1 MSEPGQAAVKSYK
14 DILPRDD
21 PDDRAYQAIVQK
33 ISPYTMT
40 LREGLDATY
49 ALFQA
54 IKYITLNKIEGDIAE
69 CGVWRG
75 GSMMLM
81 ALALRHFGDTQR
93 SLYLYDTFD
102 VMTRPGDRDIDFDGN
117 AMKTV
122 WSQAARDGK
131 VIGYGGPVDTVKFN
145 LQATGYPMTQ
155 MHFIVGDVLQTIP
168 AQMPPRIAL
177 LRLDTDWYE
186 STLHELKH
194 LYDRIVP
201 QGVLIIDDYGWCQ
214 GARQATDEFF
224 RERPFKPMMHRVDQG
239 VRILVKT

>member
-1 MSEPGQAAVKSYK
+1 MNEPGQAAVKSYK

-21 PDDRAYQAIVQK
+21 PDDRAYQNIVQR
-33 ISPYTMT
+33 IAPYTMT

-49 ALFQA
+49 CLFQA
-54 IKYITLNKIEGDIAE
+54 VKYITRNGIAGAITE

-81 ALALRHFGDTQR
+81 ALALKHFGDTAR
-93 SLYLYDTFD
+93 TLYLYDTFD
-102 VMTRPGDRDIDFDGN
+102 GMTRPTDRDVDFDGN

-122 WSQAARDGK
+122 WTQAAREGK
-131 VIGYGGPVDTVKFN
+131 AIGYGGPVDTVKFN
-145 LQATGYPMTQ
+145 LQSTGYPMDQ
-155 MHFIVGDVLQTIP
+155 VHFVAGDVLQTIP
-168 AQMPPRIAL
+168 AQMPPGIAL

-186 STLHELKH
+186 STLHELRH

-201 QGVLIIDDYGWCQ
+201 NGVLIIDDYGWCQ

-224 RERPFKPMMHRVDQG
+224 RERAFVPMMHRVDQG
-239 VRILVKT
+239 VRILIKA